1 MYKHLQVQAATEG
14 LASLCVVVAG
24 SRCLAID
31 SEKGEEAGEKGRG
44 EEEGR
49 AEYGNQVVVVVV
61 WFPLLVLVKLLII
74 VS

>member
-24 SRCLAID
+24 SRCQAID
-31 SEKGEEAGEKGRG
+31 SEEGEGAGQKGRG

-49 AEYGNQVVVVVV
+49 VEYGNQVVVVV
-61 WFPLLVLVKLLII
+61 WFPLLVLVK
-74 VS
+74 

>member
-1 MYKHLQVQAATEG
+1 MHKHLQVQSATEG

-31 SEKGEEAGEKGRG
+31 SEKGEGAGQKWRG

-49 AEYGNQVVVVVV
+49 VEYGNQVVVVV
-61 WFPLLVLVKLLII
+61 WFPLLVLVK
-74 VS
+74 